1 MFEVQAKIRR
11 REKLTFIAIPL
22 FSHPGVGE
30 AEHDA
35 AQVECMSTRPIAKAS
50 SVIDAT
56 RSSQP
61 QEARR
66 VRVLL
71 LLTLTQGQEEGHT
84 NYGRAE

>member
-1 MFEVQAKIRR
+1 MQAKIRR

-50 SVIDAT
+50 SYRRYAL
-56 RSSQP
+56 QP
-61 QEARR
+61 
-66 VRVLL
+66 
-71 LLTLTQGQEEGHT
+71 TPGGTQGQEEGHT